1 MCFKQ
6 HKKKT
11 KKKDKNK
18 ISIEQYN
25 NNSKLYNY
33 KEINCFSFFLYF
45 FSAAIKHW
53 ITFALKFKY
62 ILRKWERERKN
73 MYVNEEI

>member
-1 MCFKQ
+1 VCFKQ
-6 HKKKT
+6 HKKKN

-18 ISIEQYN
+18 ISIEQYNNN

-45 FSAAIKHW
+45 FSAAIKH
-53 ITFALKFKY
+53 
-62 ILRKWERERKN
+62 
-73 MYVNEEI
+73 